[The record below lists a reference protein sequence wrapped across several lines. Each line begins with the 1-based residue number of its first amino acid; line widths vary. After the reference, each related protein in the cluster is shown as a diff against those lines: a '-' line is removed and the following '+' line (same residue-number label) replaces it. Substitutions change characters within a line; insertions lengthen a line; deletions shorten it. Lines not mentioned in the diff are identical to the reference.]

1 MSSVLTPTVASIQQD
16 LRRVKLLLR
25 ENAALKAE
33 LATRPP
39 PAPELD
45 LESLRRKV
53 VFYCHPDR
61 GGDSDLLRDVLALFT
76 WAAATATAG
85 D

>member
-39 PAPELD
+39 HAPELD
-45 LESLRRKV
+45 LESLRRRV
-53 VFYCHPDR
+53 VFCCHPDR
-61 GGDSDLLRDVLALFT
+61 GGDSDLLRDVLVLFT
-76 WAAATATAG
+76 WAAETSAASG
-85 D
+85 